1 VDFLHQF
8 LGSVVP
14 KKDKRAPRAVFGL
27 MAGGFIQCLS
37 VKSRIF
43 RRGAGSRKNAL
54 DWIRRAHF
62 DRQCDAVP
70 VLNHALDKFM
80 QSFKA
85 LFALFVLSAVWAQTA
100 TAQPRF
106 GAQDVERE
114 PNRVQQWLV
123 PSPDTP
129 QRTPCC
135 FAPSATGRFGL
146 R

>member
-1 VDFLHQF
+1 
-8 LGSVVP
+8 
-14 KKDKRAPRAVFGL
+14 
-27 MAGGFIQCLS
+27 
-37 VKSRIF
+37 
-43 RRGAGSRKNAL
+43 
-54 DWIRRAHF
+54 
-62 DRQCDAVP
+62 
-70 VLNHALDKFM
+70 M

-85 LFALFVLSAVWAQTA
+85 LFSLFVLSAVWAQTA
-100 TAQPRF
+100 PAQPRF
-106 GAQDVERE
+106 GAQDVKGE